1 MQAIP
6 NTKTYHLYR
15 AMQDSDSESTIS
27 MYSTSSSLSTVSA
40 TSSDAPGQTTKA
52 PDTTQSRLLLL
63 PYDIRSLI
71 LCEALPQQTTYRCP
85 KCLREGNVWKLGNI
99 TPLLLCRQLY
109 DESSALMYKN
119 AKFDLYVDAQRAV
132 FQFYTWKNKKD
143 HRTPLPWKLKN
154 GRRFRVGEQ
163 HFTQESADAVMQLLG
178 HVKQT
183 KIWPDLFICNMK
195 DLVVQVHLNHD
206 KHREWLGLGFRFQI
220 ICSILVADIHISIR

>member
-1 MQAIP
+1 MSP
-6 NTKTYHLYR
+6 
-15 AMQDSDSESTIS
+15 
-27 MYSTSSSLSTVSA
+27 
-40 TSSDAPGQTTKA
+40 
-52 PDTTQSRLLLL
+52 
-63 PYDIRSLI
+63 
-71 LCEALPQQTTYRCP
+71 ALRRVFRPHVQER
-85 KCLREGNVWKLGNI
+85 
-99 TPLLLCRQLY
+99 
-109 DESSALMYKN
+109 
-119 AKFDLYVDAQRAV
+119 KFDWYIDAQRAV

-206 KHREWLGLGFRFQI
+206 KHRE
-220 ICSILVADIHISIR
+220 